1 MNLYEIMFKDS
12 KEETYLFESEMDLGQ
27 IAMMLNSDIVF
38 FKIGNQVSRIEE
50 VAKVEIS
57 DIKTVNEEMYNRM
70 KPDIP
75 VIEFPVFVPTVS
87 MMKEYQKKVERT
99 RNYDNTEL
107 ANYTLGL
114 VCESGE
120 VGDIIKKHLYH
131 GHDLDKNKIVSELGD
146 VMWYLNNICNVLDIS
161 IEEVAKSN
169 IEKLM
174 KRYPDGFSKN
184 DSINR
189 DENIF

>member
-1 MNLYEIMFKDS
+1 
-12 KEETYLFESEMDLGQ
+12 
-27 IAMMLNSDIVF
+27 
-38 FKIGNQVSRIEE
+38 
-50 VAKVEIS
+50 
-57 DIKTVNEEMYNRM
+57 M
-70 KPDIP
+70 K
-75 VIEFPVFVPTVS
+75 
-87 MMKEYQKKVERT
+87 MKEYQKQVERT

-107 ANYTLGL
+107 GNYTLGL
-114 VCESGE
+114 VCEAGE
-120 VGDIIKKHLYH
+120 VGDIIKKHIYH
-131 GHDLDKNKIVSELGD
+131 QHDLDKEKIISELGD

-174 KRYPDGFSKN
+174 KRYPNGFSKN

>member
-1 MNLYEIMFKDS
+1 
-12 KEETYLFESEMDLGQ
+12 
-27 IAMMLNSDIVF
+27 
-38 FKIGNQVSRIEE
+38 
-50 VAKVEIS
+50 
-57 DIKTVNEEMYNRM
+57 M
-70 KPDIP
+70 K
-75 VIEFPVFVPTVS
+75 
-87 MMKEYQKKVERT
+87 MKEYQKQVERT

-107 ANYTLGL
+107 GNYTLGL
-114 VCESGE
+114 VCEAGE
-120 VGDIIKKHLYH
+120 VGDIIKKHIYH
-131 GHDLDKNKIVSELGD
+131 HHDLDKEKIISELGD

-174 KRYPDGFSKN
+174 KRYPNGFSKD